1 MENSIKGSIT
11 GKTRPGGGQ
20 DSGLMFG
27 RTFDILKKTMTGG
40 DRHEKTDCCR
50 ADPRFPARGLLG
62 PRPPAGPER
71 AGDGE
76 GAAAS
81 AQPTAEPE
89 KPDYEPEP
97 DSVPNA
103 VDLYFPSNPTTGYE
117 WTAEIED
124 PAVAELDEMFFDGGM
139 PGLVGRGGTQWYRIR
154 GKAEGITSVTFR
166 YARSWEDSALTTY
179 VYRLQ
184 VDDRGSVLIWGVE
197 VDGA

>member
-1 MENSIKGSIT
+1 MRKRIVAVLILAFLLAGC
-11 GKTRPGGGQ
+11 
-20 DSGLMFG
+20 SG
-27 RTFDILKKTMTGG
+27 
-40 DRHEKTDCCR
+40 
-50 ADPRFPARGLLG
+50 PAH
-62 PRPPAGPER
+62 PPAQNAPETEKPTPE
-71 AGDGE
+71 APAE
-76 GAAAS
+76 S
-81 AQPTAEPE
+81 TQPTAEPE

-124 PAVAELDEMFFDGGM
+124 PAVVELDEKYFDDWKPGVVGAGG
-139 PGLVGRGGTQWYRIR
+139 VQWYRIR
-154 GKAEGITSVTFR
+154 GASEGITSVTFR

-184 VDDRGSVLIWGVE
+184 VDGRGSVLIWGVE